1 MIRPRNLSK
10 SPDWIVKWN
19 AYGNL
24 SRLTCFFLYHFFF
37 IFILVFVFFF
47 FPSCLIFFL
56 YARNRRWAPMFRY
69 TRDDFSDTD
78 NGSPQLITITIY
90 NIILY
95 NTRYRY
101 NRRWYN
107 IYSNELQLHANY
119 YYYHHIMHFLFLKYS
134 ISWQTIFYSFA
145 FI

>member
-1 MIRPRNLSK
+1 MERLRQFVPIDVFLSI
-10 SPDWIVKWN
+10 P
-19 AYGNL
+19 
-24 SRLTCFFLYHFFF
+24 FFF
-37 IFILVFVFFF
+37 IFILVFGFFF

-56 YARNRRWAPMFRY
+56 YARNRRWAPVLRY

-90 NIILY
+90 NTILC

-101 NRRWYN
+101 DRRWYN

-119 YYYHHIMHFLFLKYS
+119 YYYMHFLFLKYS
-134 ISWQTIFYSFA
+134 ISWQTNFCSFA
-145 FI
+145 FVCITNARRLIITPETYNMRT